1 MMWVFLLIALVLL
14 GEGFRLR
21 ARLRALPRLPPAPA
35 DLPPG
40 MAPNMPAPTHRL
52 LVAPG
57 VTVLPPVERAA
68 RAFAASVGADLLD
81 IVPANLAALQGLAL
95 AQMLDP
101 SQLATNPF
109 TPLGGSGHAVLVH
122 TELLARAGK
131 NPNRSYS
138 REALSQLVA
147 DLKPFAPLS
156 SAVVV
161 APDLA
166 ALPDTIP
173 ARLAQLKAFG
183 RGPVL
188 GLVYGLPVL
197 VAIFVLAMF
206 SSQWVGLLAIVAWHF
221 HPIIAHI
228 GAFPAPS
235 DAPEAALQRL
245 VRESQL
251 WWAALHLDPH
261 PGVNFPELRAK
272 YAAAVAGGLDPFFE
286 PRRAACPS
294 CGDRNLA
301 PFITTEDLLQQ
312 KPGTFHLER
321 CAKCALIFQNPRLSI
336 AGLNYYYADFYEG
349 LGEHVASSMFA
360 VPADAY
366 RRRAAMVLTHAEPEP
381 RRWLDVG
388 TGHAHFCLSAKTVA
402 PSVNFDGLDLSESID
417 EAARRGWVRKG
428 FRGLFPELASSL
440 AGQYDV
446 VSMSHYLEHTREPQ
460 AEIAAAF
467 TALTPGGLLF
477 IEQPDPDS
485 KMGKWL
491 GRWWLPWF
499 QPQHQHLPAVS
510 HAEKWLKDAGFEIVA
525 WDRTAGH
532 APVDLGFAVMLLG
545 RKLAGNP
552 GVPWLPEPAPVD
564 KVRHALAWIL
574 TAPLMLSAM
583 LVDRLI
589 QPLMRRPGG
598 SNAYCVLAKRPLT
611 GASAASH
618 PAGSSGGSGISSP
631 G

>member
-21 ARLRALPRLPPAPA
+21 ARLRALPRLPTSPA
-35 DLPPG
+35 DMPP
-40 MAPNMPAPTHRL
+40 MTHRL
-52 LVAPG
+52 LVASG

-68 RAFAASVGADLLD
+68 RAYAASAGADLLD
-81 IVPANLAALQGLAL
+81 IVPANLPALQNLAL
-95 AQMLDP
+95 AQFLDP
-101 SQLATNPF
+101 SQLAHNPF
-109 TPLGGSGHAVLVH
+109 TPLGGAGHAVLVH

-138 REALSQLVA
+138 REGLSQLVA

-161 APDLA
+161 APELA
-166 ALPDTIP
+166 ALPETVP

-188 GLVYGLPVL
+188 GLVYGLPL
-197 VAIFVLAMF
+197 LLAIFFFAVL
-206 SSQWVGLLAIVAWHF
+206 SNQWVGFLAILAWHL

-235 DAPEAALQRL
+235 DAAESALQRL
-245 VRESQL
+245 FREGQL
-251 WWAALHLDPH
+251 WWAAVHLDPH
-261 PGVNFPELRAK
+261 PGVDLPKLRAK
-272 YAAAVAGGLDPFFE
+272 YATAVASGLDRFFE

-294 CGDRNLA
+294 CGDGRLL

-321 CAKCALIFQNPRLSI
+321 CANCALVFQNPRLSLD
-336 AGLNYYYADFYEG
+336 GLNYYYADFYEG
-349 LGEHVASSMFA
+349 LGEDVASTMFA
-360 VPADAY
+360 VPSDAY
-366 RRRAAMVLTHAEPEP
+366 RRRAAMVLSHTEPEP

-388 TGHAHFCLSAKTVA
+388 TGHGHFCLSAKVVA
-402 PSVNFDGLDLSESID
+402 PSVSFDGLDLSESID

-428 FRGLFPELASSL
+428 FRGLFPELAPSL

-460 AEIAAAF
+460 AEIAAAY
-467 TALTPGGLLF
+467 TALAPGGLLF

-499 QPQHQHLPAVS
+499 QPQHQHLPAVR
-510 HAEKWLKDAGFEIVA
+510 HAEKWLHDVGFEVVA
-525 WDRTAGH
+525 WDRTGGH

-564 KVRHALAWIL
+564 KARHGLAWAL
-574 TAPLMLSAM
+574 VAPFMLVAM
-583 LVDRLI
+583 LMDRLI
-589 QPLMRRPGG
+589 QPFMRRPGG
-598 SNAYCVLAKRPLT
+598 SNAYCVLARRPMT
-611 GASAASH
+611 GVSAASH
-618 PAGSSGGSGISSP
+618 PSGSSGGSGISMP
-631 G
+631 A